1 MSVKSPIEGP
11 SIGFDFS
18 NYARNQHL
26 GRQLGGLPKG
36 EHWILAATSALPE
49 ASWHTILS
57 FVRPLNQP
65 SGRLTFCYSYIYWY
79 YHCRPEVRRR

>member
-1 MSVKSPIEGP
+1 MSVKGPIEGP

-36 EHWILAATSALPE
+36 EHWILAATSILPE
-49 ASWHTILS
+49 ASLHTVLS
-57 FVRPLNQP
+57 SVQ
-65 SGRLTFCYSYIYWY
+65 SLT
-79 YHCRPEVRRR
+79 